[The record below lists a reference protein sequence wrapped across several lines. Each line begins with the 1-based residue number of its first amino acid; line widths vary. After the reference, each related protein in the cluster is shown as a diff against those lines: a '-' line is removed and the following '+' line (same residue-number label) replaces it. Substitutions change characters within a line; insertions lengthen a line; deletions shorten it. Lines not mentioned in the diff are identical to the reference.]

1 MSRFPIRVLAAAL
14 TASGLYISAPVRAAD
29 TIRIIV
35 PFAAGGPVDA
45 MARILAQE
53 MQAPLDANIVVE
65 NRGGGGGVIGTEIVA
80 RAPPDGKTLL
90 VGSQGSHVVS
100 GLLQPHVSYDPA
112 KSFEPIGMAGSV
124 PLLLI
129 ANPGLPVTNFKELVA
144 LAKTRKLSYASAGAG
159 SVMNIAG
166 ELMNLGAGI
175 STTHI
180 PYSGVAPA
188 LNDLIA
194 GHVDLI
200 PADPP
205 VLLPHVQNKSVR
217 ALALFGTKRLAS
229 LPDIPT
235 TVELGYSDMI
245 IENWYGVIAPAGI
258 PEDVADRLEKAFLI
272 AVNTPLVQQ
281 HMKIGEL
288 TGTLNRREFKA
299 RVEHDVAY
307 WRPTLKKLGISVQ
320 GNAP

>member
-1 MSRFPIRVLAAAL
+1 MKTRRTALFAAAAFALAA
-14 TASGLYISAPVRAAD
+14 TAPARAAE
-29 TIRIIV
+29 TIRIVV

-53 MQAPLDANIVVE
+53 MQAPLDANIIVE

-80 RAPPDGKTLL
+80 RAPPDGRTLL

-129 ANPGLPVTNFKELVA
+129 ANPSLPFVNFKELVDV
-144 LAKTRKLSYASAGAG
+144 AKTRKLSYASAGAG

-166 ELMNLGAGI
+166 ELMNAGAGI
-175 STTHI
+175 SVAHI
-180 PYSGVAPA
+180 PYRGVAPA

-205 VLLPHVQNKSVR
+205 MLLPHVQSKSVR
-217 ALALFGTKRLAS
+217 ALVLFGTKRLGS

-235 TVELGYSDMI
+235 TVELGYPDMI
-245 IENWYGVIAPAGI
+245 VENWYGLIAPAGI
-258 PEDVADRLEKAFLI
+258 PEDVAARLEKAFLI

-281 HMKIGEL
+281 HMKQGEL
-288 TGTLNRREFKA
+288 TGTLNRREFKS
-299 RVEHDVAY
+299 RLERDVAY
-307 WRPTLKKLGISVQ
+307 WRPALKKLGISAQ